1 MINVS
6 KNISDEIIPR
16 KSSKLSEIITTKE
29 YDKRFQG
36 IDDLDKIFCDYRLIQ
51 RNLAKYYL
59 EELFDEDLDNEEE
72 VKHLLNIFGNDFY
85 GGIDW
90 INYAFSDKYKEEHN
104 PQNARLKDSEM
115 QDKKYVNMSLFEV
128 LEIWGLGNLGEFI
141 VPDEFKSYVMDSWN
155 KGEIDYGDMP
165 EDEELFEGAREVVEE
180 LVNVHEMPCQS
191 AIALIGAMWTECG
204 WKFDKSVVNRQEL
217 SGGGLSGTEGYANCG
232 ECWCQI
238 TFWKTKLD
246 IIKRTNAPVP
256 RTESEYN
263 KESAT
268 HLSDLGWDWQV
279 KLVYEFIKKQKLW
292 GKILLD
298 PDGDP
303 GEQIVASYI
312 QKAGFGKKPTLEEA
326 DRTAKIYMKSHAE
339 VNGSKKPINGFAKQI
354 FASIKFSGYIA
365 NLESGMSGQD
375 AVPTDDDVLATL
387 L

>member
-6 KNISDEIIPR
+6 KNISDEITPR
-16 KSSKLSEIITTKE
+16 KTSKLSEIIKTKE

-90 INYAFSDKYKEEHN
+90 INYAFSDRYKEEHN
-104 PQNARLKDSEM
+104 PQNARLKDAEM

-141 VPDEFKSYVMDSWN
+141 VPDEFKSYVLDAWS
-155 KGEIDYGDMP
+155 KGEIDYGCMP
-165 EDEELFEGAREVVEE
+165 EDEELFDAAREVVEE
-180 LVNVHEMPCQS
+180 LVNTYEMPAQS
-191 AIALIGAMWTECG
+191 AVALIGAMWTECG
-204 WKFDKSVVNRQEL
+204 WQFNKSVANQQEL
-217 SGGGLSGTEGYANCG
+217 DGGGLDGTKGYSNCG

-238 TFWKTKLD
+238 TFWSAKLPF
-246 IIKRTNAPVP
+246 IKLINAPVP
-256 RTESEYN
+256 LEQSEYD
-263 KESAT
+263 KATST
-268 HLSDLGWDWQV
+268 HLSDLNWDWQV
-279 KLVYEFIKKQKLW
+279 KMVYEWIKKQQLW

-312 QKAGFGKKPTLEEA
+312 QKAGFGKKPTLAEA
-326 DRTAKIYMKSHAE
+326 DRTAKIYMKSHAD
-339 VNGSKKPINGFAKQI
+339 VNGVKKPINGFAKQV
-354 FASIKFSGYIA
+354 FTSIKFSGYIA